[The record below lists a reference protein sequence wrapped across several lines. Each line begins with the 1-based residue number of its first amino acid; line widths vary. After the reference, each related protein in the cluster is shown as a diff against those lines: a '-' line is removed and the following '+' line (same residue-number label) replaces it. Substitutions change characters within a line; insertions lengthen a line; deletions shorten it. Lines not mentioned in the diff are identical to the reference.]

1 MWNPDSWMR
10 RLHEEIKQDLS
21 FPGGL
26 MLEWQ
31 SILRSRFRDRLGG
44 FDIPSDEFN
53 PIVLEER
60 KIYKDFYRERIEIG
74 TIEGL
79 RMPVYVLGPADGRV
93 PTAAVVACHGHGY
106 GSREIAGLKPDGSDN
121 LEEPGIHRNYGVEL
135 AKRGLLVLCPELI
148 GFGDRRLEEDADK
161 PPKENSC
168 YRIAVAL
175 MMVGRTLGGL
185 RVRETMRAI
194 DYVISRGD
202 VNPTRIG
209 VYGLSG
215 GGLVAGFTAALDER
229 VRAAVVCGYTNTFEG
244 SILAMRHCLDNY
256 VPGILRDAEM
266 PDLLGLIAPRPFLME
281 AGRNDRIFPIAST
294 LQAKERL
301 DSIYRAFGAEERF
314 ESFLFDGGHEVS
326 GEVSFDWLRDRLM
339 E

>member
-1 MWNPDSWMR
+1 MWNPDIWMR
-10 RLHEEIKQDLS
+10 GLHEKMNQDVS
-21 FPGGL
+21 FRSDRIE
-26 MLEWQ
+26 EWQ
-31 SILRSRFRDRLGG
+31 NTLRSRFRERLGG
-44 FDIPSDEFN
+44 FDMASDALN
-53 PIVLEER
+53 PVMLEER
-60 KIYKDFYRERIEIG
+60 KTYPDFYRERIEIG

-79 RMPVYVLGPADGRV
+79 RMPVYILGPADGRV

-121 LEEPGIHRNYGVEL
+121 LVEPGIHRNYGVEL
-135 AKRGLLVLCPELI
+135 AKRGLLVICPELI

-161 PPKENSC
+161 SPKESSC

-185 RVRETMRAI
+185 RIRETMRAI
-194 DYVISRGD
+194 DYLISRGD
-202 VNPTRIG
+202 VDASRIG

-256 VPGILRDAEM
+256 IPGILQDAEM
-266 PDLLGLIAPRPFLME
+266 PDLLGLIAPRPFMLE
-281 AGRNDRIFPIAST
+281 AGRNDRIFPIDST

-301 DSIYRAFGAEERF
+301 ETIYQAYGAEERF
-314 ESFLFDGGHEVS
+314 ETFLFDGGHEVS
-326 GEVSFDWLRDRLM
+326 GEISFDWMRDRLVD
-339 E
+339 